1 MDKKNLIFAALLL
14 FATGGHAQ
22 GACTAEEAQA
32 KQQTFL
38 NAALPF
44 AQSNPEKYQ
53 EVAVAMEKE
62 LPVLRQIDDYDK
74 LCDFY
79 DEWTKRMQ

>member
-1 MDKKNLIFAALLL
+1 MDKKILMFAALLF
-14 FATGGHAQ
+14 FAAGGHAE
-22 GACTAEEAQA
+22 GACTPEEAQA
-32 KQQTFL
+32 KQQAFL

-62 LPVLRQIDDYDK
+62 LPTLRQIEDYDK

-79 DEWTKRMQ
+79 DEWTKKMQ